1 MGHDK
6 KNQRIFPLKMCP
18 KMWQWSVRKERER
31 EREKKKSKK
40 EKDKRKV
47 ELGTKTMRYLLLK
60 LVEENKRHST
70 ETYVY
75 DQKHQGTYNMWVSF
89 GHIDSRKRYNS
100 HTYGGAEKYLPIR
113 TYSSPRSTDLV
124 RQKTGKLIKIKAD
137 SLREGYE
144 F

>member
-6 KNQRIFPLKMCP
+6 KSANFSSKNVSKNVTLKCAE
-18 KMWQWSVRKERER
+18 RERER

-75 DQKHQGTYNMWVSF
+75 VQKHQGTYNM
-89 GHIDSRKRYNS
+89 
-100 HTYGGAEKYLPIR
+100 
-113 TYSSPRSTDLV
+113 
-124 RQKTGKLIKIKAD
+124 
-137 SLREGYE
+137 
-144 F
+144 

>member
-1 MGHDK
+1 MK
-6 KNQRIFPLKMCP
+6 CA
-18 KMWQWSVRKERER
+18 ERER

-75 DQKHQGTYNMWVSF
+75 DHKHQGTYNM
-89 GHIDSRKRYNS
+89 
-100 HTYGGAEKYLPIR
+100 
-113 TYSSPRSTDLV
+113 
-124 RQKTGKLIKIKAD
+124 
-137 SLREGYE
+137 
-144 F
+144 